1 MKIAIIHDWLT
12 GMRGGEKC
20 LEVFCRLYP
29 EADLFTLLHIPG
41 SVSSIIENRKIHTS
55 FLQSFPFVETK
66 YRHFLPLMPWA
77 IECFDLTGYDLV
89 LSSSHCVAKGVN
101 PEKNTLH
108 ISYCYTPM
116 RYIWDQY
123 EQYFNNKDSGIM
135 TSTVMGFIAPA
146 LRRWDVRS
154 SKRVDEFIAISRHV
168 QKRIK
173 KYYHRE
179 SALIY
184 PPVDSVFYSP
194 TGEREEDFFLIVSA
208 FAPYKRLDL
217 AVEAFTELGYP
228 LVIIGEG
235 QSAGYLRSIA
245 GPNIQFQGWLSN
257 EEIRSYYA
265 RCRGFVFCGEEDFG
279 ITPLEAQCMGKPVI
293 GFAKGGLL
301 ETVIPERQTWKAE
314 TGISE
319 EKTGQPTGVFFH
331 QQTPGALISAIR
343 HFEKIE
349 DRFEA
354 EAIRNHALQFDLNI
368 FSDHIREFIEDRYRL
383 RKHQC

>member
-41 SVSSIIENRKIHTS
+41 SVSSTIENRKIHTS
-55 FLQSFPFVETK
+55 FLQSLPFVEKK

-77 IECFDLTGYDLV
+77 IERLDLTGYDLV
-89 LSSSHCVAKGVN
+89 LSSSHCVAKGVI
-101 PEKNTLH
+101 PGKDALH

-123 EQYFNNKDSGIM
+123 EQYFNRADSGIM

-154 SKRVDEFIAISRHV
+154 SKRVDEFVAISRHV

-173 KYYHRE
+173 KYYQRE

-194 TGEREEDFFLIVSA
+194 TGENGDDFFLIVSA

-245 GPNIQFQGWLSN
+245 GPNIQFKGWLSN
-257 EEIRSYYA
+257 EEIRSHYA

-301 ETVIPERQTWKAE
+301 ETVIPERQTWKVE

-319 EKTGQPTGVFFH
+319 EKTDQPTGVFFH
-331 QQTPGALISAIR
+331 QQTRDALISAIR

-349 DRFEA
+349 DRFET
-354 EAIRNHALQFDLNI
+354 EATRNHALQFDLNI
-368 FSDHIREFIEDRYRL
+368 FSDRIREFIEDRYRL